1 MKFTILYDNH
11 AKELKSAWGFSCLI
25 ENKKKILFDTGGD
38 AHILEFNMEKMSID
52 PKEIDIVVI
61 SHEHW
66 DHING
71 LDYILGK
78 NPDLKVYVL
87 KSFSK
92 GIKSRIRESAEL
104 IEISEPKEIDSSII
118 TTGELG
124 SQIKEQSLIVDNV
137 VITGCAHPGVVEIA
151 KKAREFKE
159 DINMMFGGFH
169 LTDKSETEIL
179 KIISELKELNVKN
192 ASPCHCSGDLAIEL
206 FKREFDGYQ
215 EIYAGRGFTDFSG
228 N

>member
-1 MKFTILYDNH
+1 MKFTILYDNR
-11 AKELKSAWGFSCLI
+11 AKELKPAWGFSCLI

-38 AHILEFNMEKMSID
+38 ASVLKFNMEKMGID

-78 NPDLKVYVL
+78 NPDLKVYAL
-87 KSFSK
+87 KSFSN

-104 IEISEPKEIDSSII
+104 IEISEPKEIDRGII

-124 SQIKEQSLIVDNV
+124 SGIKEQSLIVDKV

-151 KKAREFKE
+151 KKARESIE
-159 DINMMFGGFH
+159 EIDMMFGGFH
-169 LTDKSETEIL
+169 LADKSETEIL
-179 KIISELKELNVKN
+179 KIISELKKLEVKN

-206 FKREFDGYQ
+206 FEREFKGYQ
-215 EIYAGRGFTDFSG
+215 EIYAGRVFDDFSV
-228 N
+228 